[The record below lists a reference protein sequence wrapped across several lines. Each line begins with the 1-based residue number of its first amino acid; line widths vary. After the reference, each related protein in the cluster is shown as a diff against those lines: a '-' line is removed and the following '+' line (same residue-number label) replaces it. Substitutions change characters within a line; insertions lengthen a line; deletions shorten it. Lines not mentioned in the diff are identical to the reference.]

1 MSSAAS
7 NQRHRLLIVLA
18 FAGVYLCW
26 GSSFVAIRYGVKLLH
41 PAFVAG
47 LRYVLAG
54 SVLLGVLIASGRG
67 VKVTRREVRQLV
79 VLALIMFTCNT
90 VLMSYGSVVLS
101 AGMTALI
108 LATIPLFMGL
118 LESLAPGGQSMGGMR
133 WIGTLAGFG
142 GLLALLHHKL
152 GAQSLTS
159 STGLACAALIGAA
172 ISWAFG
178 SVLARRMNFQ
188 APTLVCSAWQML
200 IGGTVNLCLGVA
212 LGGLHS
218 SHWTRGAWLAM
229 LYLALIA
236 TLGGFTSYMF
246 LLRNVSL
253 ASAATYAYVN
263 PVVAVLLGWVFLG
276 ETLAGAEWAGMAI
289 VLASVALV
297 LTRRPRAL
305 AGTPGTETQA
315 SRVR

>member
-1 MSSAAS
+1 MSSERDFR
-7 NQRHRLLIVLA
+7 RHQWLILLA

-54 SVLLGVLIASGRG
+54 SVLLGVLAAMGHRVRVS
-67 VKVTRREVRQLV
+67 RREARQLAL
-79 VLALIMFTCNT
+79 LALIMFTCNT

-118 LESLAPGGQSMGGMR
+118 FESVAPGGQSMGPVR
-133 WIGTLAGFG
+133 WAGTLAGFA
-142 GLLALLHHKL
+142 GLLVLLHHRL
-152 GAQSLTS
+152 AAQSVTS

-178 SVLARRMNFQ
+178 SVLARRMKFE

-200 IGGTVNLCLGVA
+200 IGGTVNLGLGVA

-229 LYLALIA
+229 LYLALVA

-276 ETLAGAEWAGMAI
+276 ERRAGAEWAGMAI

-297 LTRRPRAL
+297 LTRRPPA
-305 AGTPGTETQA
+305 ES